1 MDRYCRAPIETASS
15 MHRVSPRFP
24 DQAVTSAPPPEIRFS
39 IFIPVWNGA
48 RWIPRAIR
56 SLLEQTYPH
65 WELVIGDNASDDD
78 LCAIVKQFTDPRIRY
93 HRWSEHTE
101 IFENYNRTM
110 QLCRFEWIQLLC
122 CDDRL
127 LPACLERLA
136 GRIAAATQTNRLA
149 MVIGAARRVD

>member
-1 MDRYCRAPIETASS
+1 MMEMISEPIS
-15 MHRVSPRFP
+15 
-24 DQAVTSAPPPEIRFS
+24 FS
-39 IFIPVWNGA
+39 VFIPVWNGGT
-48 RWIPRAIR
+48 WLPRAIR

-78 LCAIVKQFTDPRIRY
+78 LCAIVKRFTDPRIRY

-127 LPACLERLA
+127 LPTCLERLA

-149 MVIGAARRVD
+149 MVIGAARRFDPEGAPPMRRTMGLHGRAQHC